1 MCVMALNP
9 PSTCQVTPEYNNINF
24 FLMSEMVQ
32 VSTCVDHNGEDG
44 EEANAVAPL
53 ELQIVLD
60 VANDAPD
67 PVRIVQGKE
76 GRVHS

>member
-1 MCVMALNP
+1 
-9 PSTCQVTPEYNNINF
+9 
-24 FLMSEMVQ
+24 MVQ
-32 VSTCVDHNGEDG
+32 VSTCVDNNGQDG

-67 PVRIVQGKE
+67 PEGVVQGKE
-76 GRVHS
+76 GRVYN